1 MGERNLKR
9 YFPQA
14 PYYFFCLLWC
24 LMLVKLASR
33 AADQV
38 FVSVYDAIVM
48 YAGWRG
54 PQCIFAKIHSIMMVC
69 ESLQTNLHLPCKL
82 QMTRAIARRVLMPLE
97 IPDQHTL
104 FLGNQEITT
113 CLLDCLAG
121 ALAIDFISTASNQSG
136 NTHFPLA
143 TSCWQMVANPSLCL
157 CDWGLSALSNSS

>member
-1 MGERNLKR
+1 M
-9 YFPQA
+9 FFSQA
-14 PYYFFCLLWC
+14 PYYLFCLLWC

-54 PQCIFAKIHSIMMVC
+54 PKCIFAKIHSIM
-69 ESLQTNLHLPCKL
+69 SLCRQICIFHANYRWPEQLQGGFWCLWKSPTNTHFSLA
-82 QMTRAIARRVLMPLE
+82 TRKSP
-97 IPDQHTL
+97 
-104 FLGNQEITT
+104 T
-113 CLLDCLAG
+113 CLLACLPW

-143 TSCWQMVANPSLCL
+143 TSCWQMVANPSMHLPLYACVT
-157 CDWGLSALSNSS
+157 GAL